1 MSNQSTL
8 ETAPAIRT
16 LRGDEVDAT
25 SGAIIPFIIVAE
37 LFALGF
43 EGGVIAC
50 NVANGRPWYEF

>member
-1 MSNQSTL
+1 MSNTRTMG
-8 ETAPAIRT
+8 TAPAIRT
-16 LRGDEVDAT
+16 LQADEVEAT
-25 SGAIIPFIIVAE
+25 SGAFLPIIIAVE